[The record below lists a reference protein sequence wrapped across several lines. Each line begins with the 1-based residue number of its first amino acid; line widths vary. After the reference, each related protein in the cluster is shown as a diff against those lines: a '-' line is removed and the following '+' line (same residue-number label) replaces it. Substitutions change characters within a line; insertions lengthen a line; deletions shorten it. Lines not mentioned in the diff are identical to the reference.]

1 MTTILQDVDRKPEDL
16 RKISLGLALSGG
28 GYRAAAFHLGTLAYL
43 DKIQLL
49 PQLRRL
55 STVSGGTF
63 TGMKY
68 ILSLVEGVP
77 FSQFFRNFYLFLR
90 DENLFQ
96 QGLADLNKGLVR
108 VPSSQRKL
116 ILSMAN
122 VYADTFLKSPEGNA
136 YTLKAILDS
145 KISVEEISFNTT
157 EFLTGI
163 AFRFQKSTSVD
174 ACIGNGNIFISRE
187 LAKDIRLA
195 DILAASS
202 CFPGGFEP
210 MQFPQDFA
218 WPNNEVPS
226 AISNNKQFESLGLM
240 DGGIY
245 DNQGIDSLLL
255 ADNRKGTEPLNLL
268 IISDVDSAKDNL
280 LPYPKNDNKN
290 NNQLSK
296 KVTLGQIDWIIRFF
310 LLVCVLTIISITYE
324 LWQEIQGGTFIF
336 WQDFF
341 SALMPMI
348 LVMGIFCSFWWGR
361 EVIKKQILSR
371 IPLIGQD
378 GWKDL
383 KMLTVDNFFYLL
395 ELRLKSLLAVTSS
408 VFMIRIKRLVF
419 TGVYGDKAYQ
429 NKLISNRIDR
439 LIDPARTVDLP
450 RITLLSQ
457 ELKEV
462 IKNAAEMPTT
472 LWFDNSQ
479 SLIDIIVA
487 GQSTICFNL
496 MQYIVRQYGTESET
510 YPPAIKQIWDEL
522 KQDWELLNDNPI
534 SLLKKLLP
542 KEKFVKP

>member
-1 MTTILQDVDRKPEDL
+1 MTTILQDMEKKPEDL
-16 RKISLGLALSGG
+16 SKISFGLALSGG

-96 QGLADLNKGLVR
+96 QGLADLNNGSIR
-108 VPSSQRKL
+108 VPSGQRKL

-122 VYADTFLKSPEGNA
+122 VYADTLLKSPKGSP

-157 EFLTGI
+157 EFCTGV
-163 AFRFQKSTSVD
+163 AFRFQKSISVH
-174 ACIGNGNIFISRE
+174 AYIGNGNISIPRE
-187 LAKDIRLA
+187 LAQDIRLA

-218 WPNNEVPS
+218 WPNNKIPS
-226 AISNNKQFESLGLM
+226 AIKDNKQFESLGLM
-240 DGGIY
+240 DGGIS

-255 ADNRKGTEPLNLL
+255 ADKRKGTEPLGLL
-268 IISDVDSAKDNL
+268 IISDVDSEKDNL
-280 LPYPKNDNKN
+280 LLYPQ
-290 NNQLSK
+290 NNQISSNL
-296 KVTLGQIDWIIRFF
+296 TLGQIDGLIRFF
-310 LLVCVLTIISITYE
+310 LVTCGLTIISVVYE

-336 WQDFF
+336 LQDFF
-341 SALMPMI
+341 SALMPII
-348 LVMGIFCSFWWGR
+348 LVAGIVFVFAWGR
-361 EVIKKQILSR
+361 EVIKNQILSR
-371 IPLIGQD
+371 IPNVGLA

-383 KMLTVDNFFYLL
+383 KTLTVDELFYLL
-395 ELRLKSLLAVTSS
+395 ELRVKSLLALTSS
-408 VFMIRIKRLVF
+408 VFMVRIKRLV
-419 TGVYGDKAYQ
+419 TNCLHGDKAYQ
-429 NKLISNRIDR
+429 NKIVSNKIDR
-439 LIDPARTVDLP
+439 LIDPKRNVDLP
-450 RITLLSQ
+450 KITPLSQ

-462 IKNAAEMPTT
+462 IENAAKMPTT
-472 LWFDNSQ
+472 LWFKKSQ
-479 SLIDIIVA
+479 SLIDITIA
-487 GQSTICFNL
+487 GQATICFNL
-496 MQYIVRQYGTESET
+496 MQYIVRQYGKESET
-510 YPPAIKQIWDEL
+510 YPPAIKQLWDEL
-522 KQDWELLNDNPI
+522 KQDWEILNDNPI
-534 SLLKKLLP
+534 SLLEELLP
-542 KEKFVKP
+542 EEKFVKP